1 MFNRRFMDLVRIQ
14 LIRVLAQQA
23 REARAAGQVPAAP
36 SAPAEQLAPALRYGP
51 RDVIAFVDLQNLHYF
66 LKDNCR
72 VAATQVHIPDLLR
85 AFGAQHGM
93 PLTDIHIFTGIH
105 DPRREPQRHESMSKR
120 LRWLSRCGAKVTAL
134 PLSYYTDR
142 ETQVVRAQEKGV
154 DVRIASEILRAVNDG
169 LRQAIVI
176 SQDKD
181 IAQAILVAG
190 EMAAERGRSFQAF
203 TPELAGAEWEFN
215 GKCGMHGLQGT
226 TRLPMAVELV
236 RRFVRPERQRGAEP
250 VAEDSQGAGRPVA
263 QEQGA

>member
-1 MFNRRFMDLVRIQ
+1 MFNRRFMDLVRTQ

-23 REARAAGQVPAAP
+23 REAKAAGQAP
-36 SAPAEQLAPALRYGP
+36 LEPVAPALRYKP
-51 RDVIAFVDLQNLHYF
+51 SDVIAFVDLQNLHYF
-66 LKDNCR
+66 LKENCR
-72 VAATQVHIPDLLR
+72 VPATQVHIPDLLR
-85 AFGAQHGM
+85 AFGALHGM
-93 PLTDIHIFTGIH
+93 PLTELHIFTGIH

-181 IAQAILVAG
+181 IAQAVLVAG
-190 EMAAERGRSFQAF
+190 EMAAERGRSFKAF
-203 TPELAGAEWEFN
+203 TPELAGAEWEHN

-226 TRLPMAVELV
+226 TRLPMSVELA
-236 RRFVRPERQRGAEP
+236 RRFVRPERPRGSDPIPEEP
-250 VAEDSQGAGRPVA
+250 QTLRPIVA

>member
-1 MFNRRFMDLVRIQ
+1 MFNRRFMDLVRTQ

-23 REARAAGQVPAAP
+23 REARAGGQAAVPSPLMEPVAH
-36 SAPAEQLAPALRYGP
+36 ALRYTP
-51 RDVIAFVDLQNLHYF
+51 SDVIAFVDLQNLHYF
-66 LKDNCR
+66 LKENCR

-93 PLTDIHIFTGIH
+93 PLTDIHVFTGIH
-105 DPRREPQRHESMSKR
+105 DPRREPHRHESMSKR
-120 LRWLSRCGAKVTAL
+120 LRWLNRCGAKVTVL

-203 TPELAGAEWEFN
+203 TPELAGADWEFN

-226 TRLPMAVELV
+226 TRLPMSVELV
-236 RRFVRPERQRGAEP
+236 RRFVRPDRQRGADPVSVDSQREDHP
-250 VAEDSQGAGRPVA
+250 VAH
-263 QEQGA
+263 EQGA

>member
-1 MFNRRFMDLVRIQ
+1 MFNRRFMDLVRTQ

-23 REARAAGQVPAAP
+23 REAKAAGQVPAE
-36 SAPAEQLAPALRYGP
+36 PAAPALRYKP
-51 RDVIAFVDLQNLHYF
+51 SDVIAFVDLQNLHYF
-66 LKDNCR
+66 LKENCR

-93 PLTDIHIFTGIH
+93 PLTELQIFTGIH
-105 DPRREPQRHESMSKR
+105 DPRREPQRYESMSKR

-142 ETQVVRAQEKGV
+142 ETLVVRAQEKGV
-154 DVRIASEILRAVNDG
+154 DVRIAREILRAVNDG

-181 IAQAILVAG
+181 IAQAVLVAG

-203 TPELAGAEWEFN
+203 TPELSGAEWEHN

-226 TRLPMAVELV
+226 TRLPMSVELV
-236 RRFVRPERQRGAEP
+236 RRFVRPERPRDA
-250 VAEDSQGAGRPVA
+250 DSMSEGSLEAVRPVS
-263 QEQGA
+263 QEQRA